1 MYHKPKVERFGTVRE
16 LTLVG
21 FSGNSDGFTIVG
33 PDGTTVGNGNDCSTG
48 ARVPCVPTSS

>member
-21 FSGNSDGFTIVG
+21 FNGITDGLTIVG
-33 PDGTTVGNGNDCSTG
+33 IDGDPVGTGNEFCGGPSGPSCS
-48 ARVPCVPTSS
+48 

>member
-21 FSGNSDGFTIVG
+21 FTGATDGYTITG
-33 PDGTTVGNGNDCSTG
+33 GSTTGNGSDLCGG
-48 ARVPCVPTSS
+48 ATSSPCPTSS

>member
-21 FSGNSDGFTIVG
+21 FTGVTDGFTISG
-33 PDGTTVGNGNDCSTG
+33 PTTGTGSNYCGGATSST
-48 ARVPCVPTSS
+48 CPTSS

>member
-21 FSGNSDGFTIVG
+21 WVGSFDGFTILG
-33 PDGTTVGNGNDCSTG
+33 PPDGTGNDCSTG
-48 ARVPCVPTSS
+48 ATSPCLPPTSS

>member
-21 FSGNSDGFTIVG
+21 FTGATDGFTISG
-33 PDGTTVGNGNDCSTG
+33 PTTGNGSNFCGG
-48 ARVPCVPTSS
+48 ATSSPCPTSS

>member
-21 FSGNSDGFTIVG
+21 FTGATDGFTISG
-33 PDGTTVGNGNDCSTG
+33 PGVTGTGNDCSTG
-48 ARVPCVPTSS
+48 TLSPCIAPTSS